1 MDSRKHSTA
10 SGQHNASSG
19 QDSIKGLVIAR
30 YGQSADIELDD
41 LSIRRC
47 AIRKTVDPVV
57 CGDQVTLEVHNRDEY
72 VITGLAQRRNLLTRP
87 DKYGGQ
93 KRIAANIDQILVVCT
108 ASPLPSTDQ
117 IDRYIIAAEL
127 LDITPVLLVNKIDLL
142 NPADIEGLE
151 DHLHDYESVGYK
163 VVYSSTKS
171 ENGLQQLLEALSD
184 KTSILVGVS
193 GVGKSSIV
201 KCLLPD
207 TTVRIGD
214 VSEKTGQ
221 GRHTTT
227 TARLYHLPCNA
238 DIIDSP
244 GIRQFSLWRVTAE
257 DVVRGYRE
265 FRAYADKCRFHNC
278 RHTGEPGCAVAEAA
292 AAGDIS
298 RQRLEDYR
306 RILDS
311 IGE

>member
-1 MDSRKHSTA
+1 MVSRKHSPA
-10 SGQHNASSG
+10 SGQDTASSG
-19 QDSIKGLVIAR
+19 QGGIKGLVIAR

-41 LSIRRC
+41 HSLRRC

-57 CGDQVTLEVHNRDEY
+57 CGDRVTLEVHNRDEY
-72 VITGLAQRRNLLTRP
+72 VITGLRKRRNLLIRP
-87 DKYGGQ
+87 DTSGGQ

-108 ASPLPSTDQ
+108 ATPLPSTDQ

-127 LDITPVLLVNKIDLL
+127 LGITPVLLVNKIDLL
-142 NPADIEGLE
+142 APDDIEVLRE
-151 DHLHDYESVGYK
+151 HLHHYTSVGYK
-163 VVYSSTKS
+163 VVYSSTRS
-171 ENGLQQLLEALSD
+171 ENGLEQLHATLSD

-207 TTVRIGD
+207 TSVRIGD

-221 GRHTTT
+221 GKHTTT
-227 TARLYHLPCNA
+227 TARLYHLPGNA

-244 GIRQFSLWRVTAE
+244 GIRQFSLWRVSAG
-257 DVVRGYRE
+257 DVVHGYRE
-265 FRAYADKCRFHNC
+265 FRNYADKCRFHNC
-278 RHTGEPGCAVAEAA
+278 RHAGEPGCAVADAA
-292 AAGDIS
+292 ASGEIS
-298 RQRLEDYR
+298 QQRLESYR
-306 RILDS
+306 RILES